1 MERDRNMSINFFQ
14 DTQSGFPLMNR
25 IKDTASIFNPRI
37 SSEKLTMPEE
47 MMLPILDEMEKG
59 FRVDV
64 TKLKDLKNL
73 YDEKLLNLQKET
85 EKNLGRELR
94 LNSNKELGELLF
106 DRLNLP
112 PLRKTQKYSDSVSI
126 TVLERLEE
134 SYGCSHPFLK
144 PLVEFKRLQPISKA
158 IKTVFKKLGPDE
170 RIHPEFNPFGCPTG
184 RIYSYIQNLPREVR
198 SALIPDEESNVF
210 IELDWSQQELR
221 ILAALS
227 GEPVFLDCFNKGE
240 DLHKRVISEM
250 FHKPISEV
258 TPEERRLGKTINY
271 GLIYGQEAYGLAW
284 NLNIPIDKAQGLI
297 DQYFSALTFIK
308 GFKEESEE
316 RFWKE
321 GFAETALG
329 RKTQLNLGSGNTDR
343 EIRRGFNHQIQ
354 GTAADLLRFTLV
366 RLNESLKGKMARLK
380 FIAHDAI
387 YLESPKEISLEMA
400 EYAKS
405 IMEIDFKGVKLP
417 VSINI
422 HSDFSMGEVNS

>member
-1 MERDRNMSINFFQ
+1 MSTNLSQ
-14 DTQSGFPLMNR
+14 DIQDCFPLLGRLTNPTGMSTPVISPENL
-25 IKDTASIFNPRI
+25 SIQE
-37 SSEKLTMPEE
+37 EKIVL
-47 MMLPILDEMEKG
+47 ILGEMEEG
-59 FRVDV
+59 FRVDP
-64 TKLKDLKNL
+64 TRLKELRSL
-73 YDEKLLNLQKET
+73 YAEKLLNLQKEI
-85 EKNLGRELR
+85 EKSLGKRLR

-106 DRLNLP
+106 GQLNLP

-126 TVLERLEE
+126 SVLERLLGL
-134 SYGCSHPFLK
+134 YGISFPFLG
-144 PLVEFKRLQPISKA
+144 PLIEFKRLQPISKS
-158 IKTVFKKLGPDE
+158 IKTVFKKLGPDD

-198 SALIPDEESNVF
+198 SCLLPDEKANVF

-227 GEPVFLDCFNKGE
+227 GDPVFLDCFSKGE

-284 NLNIPIDKAQGLI
+284 NLNIPIEKARGFI
-297 DQYFSALTFIK
+297 DQYFSVLTLIK
-308 GFKEESEE
+308 RFKEESEE

-321 GFAETALG
+321 GFAETAFG
-329 RKTQLNLGSGNTDR
+329 RKTRLNLESGNTDR

-366 RLNESLKGKMARLK
+366 RLHDSLKEKMARLK

-417 VSINI
+417 VSITI
-422 HSDFSMGEVNS
+422 HSDFSMGEGSS